1 MEILIEIYSFSLYV
15 VWDMLCCIC
24 HTGHKCCMG
33 QSLIQFCENQI
44 EFITKIC
51 VSYIGCV
58 GYLENMNC
66 LLVSILPH
74 LAA

>member
-33 QSLIQFCENQI
+33 QSLIQFLWEPDWVHNQ
-44 EFITKIC
+44 
-51 VSYIGCV
+51 
-58 GYLENMNC
+58 NMC
-66 LLVSILPH
+66 
-74 LAA
+74 

>member
-1 MEILIEIYSFSLYV
+1 MEILIEIYSFSLNV
-15 VWDMLCCIC
+15 VRDANVVQDTNVVRDNL
-24 HTGHKCCMG
+24 
-33 QSLIQFCENQI
+33 QFNFCGNQI

-66 LLVSILPH
+66 LLVSKLPH